1 MSRQVGDLEGEIIL
15 RKAERRLNAKATL
28 SENYRRGPNAIY
40 SGLAAVA
47 AYFFLKPLPIPDL
60 LVILLVCLVSV
71 VVEVC
76 LELYMAHKKLNAAIE
91 LLQLQE
97 TTDSDSS

>member
-1 MSRQVGDLEGEIIL
+1 MHQQRQMLDATGSAILSLNLEGEIIL

-47 AYFFLKPLPIPDL
+47 AYFFLKPLPIPHL
-60 LVILLVCLVSV
+60 LVIFLVFLLF
-71 VVEVC
+71 
-76 LELYMAHKKLNAAIE
+76 
-91 LLQLQE
+91 
-97 TTDSDSS
+97 